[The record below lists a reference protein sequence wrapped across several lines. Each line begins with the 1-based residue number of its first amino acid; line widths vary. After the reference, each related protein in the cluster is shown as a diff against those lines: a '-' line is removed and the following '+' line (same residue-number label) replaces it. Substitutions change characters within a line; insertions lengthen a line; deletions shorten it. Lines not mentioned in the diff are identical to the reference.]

1 MHPKERSLYMET
13 FGWGFFRR
21 VSSHAHPFLLLHN
34 MTFLKDFCNFSLINF
49 SPIHSHQTSLC
60 LTLPPPSHF
69 SSPFV
74 RLCWLYRWQYRLR
87 LQCIGTKS
95 WGKQWG
101 KGDESGDKTRWMKY
115 ERQRRVFTKACQLF
129 FITIMTVLLS
139 PYPPTNISYS
149 RRVGSLLSQSLLNGK
164 WALILSRKGRRS
176 IHPVDPVWDRGKGT
190 GLGLRT
196 GRGSG
201 QCHICRQ
208 RIRTHSELLR
218 RTGTLSSYWEVNV
231 FSTSA
236 LMFLSK
242 KWFTLQTSEEER

>member
-49 SPIHSHQTSLC
+49 SPMHSHQTSLC
-60 LTLPPPSHF
+60 LTLPPLSHF

-74 RLCWLYRWQYRLR
+74 RLCWLYRWQYGLR

-101 KGDESGDKTRWMKY
+101 KGDEIGDKTRWMEY

-149 RRVGSLLSQSLLNGK
+149 RRVGSLLSHSLLNGEWV
-164 WALILSRKGRRS
+164 WALILSGRGWRS

-190 GLGLRT
+190 GLELRT
-196 GRGSG
+196 VTVNCCEG
-201 QCHICRQ
+201 QA
-208 RIRTHSELLR
+208 L
-218 RTGTLSSYWEVNV
+218 TLSSSWEVDV
-231 FSTSA
+231 FSMSA
-236 LMFLSK
+236 LMFRGGR
-242 KWFTLQTSEEER
+242 EI